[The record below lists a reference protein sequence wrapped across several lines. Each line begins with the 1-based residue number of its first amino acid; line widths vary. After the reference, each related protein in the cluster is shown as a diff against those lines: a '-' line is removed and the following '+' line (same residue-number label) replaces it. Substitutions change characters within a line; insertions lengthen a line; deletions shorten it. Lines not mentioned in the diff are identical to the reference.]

1 MIAGMGENIK
11 YTLWVD
17 TKSWLP
23 VRCEMDFKM
32 GEQMQAS
39 SVIYDYQ
46 WDIPVGASDFEPTI
60 PEDFTPISSEGIK
73 MPSMSE
79 EAAIEGFRFF
89 IEHSG
94 RYPKKLDMMN
104 LVEELKALQDS
115 EKLADSGLRS
125 KEEPNQVELEKV
137 IKETMEIMRP
147 VQSLAMFYMTLVQ
160 SGKEPVYYG
169 QSVGPDD
176 TDAVLLW
183 WKVSDDQYRVI
194 FGDLTAENI
203 TAEELAEL
211 EKLFSE

>member
-1 MIAGMGENIK
+1 
-11 YTLWVD
+11 
-17 TKSWLP
+17 
-23 VRCEMDFKM
+23 
-32 GEQMQAS
+32 
-39 SVIYDYQ
+39 
-46 WDIPVGASDFEPTI
+46 
-60 PEDFTPISSEGIK
+60 
-73 MPSMSE
+73 
-79 EAAIEGFRFF
+79 
-89 IEHSG
+89 
-94 RYPKKLDMMN
+94 MMN